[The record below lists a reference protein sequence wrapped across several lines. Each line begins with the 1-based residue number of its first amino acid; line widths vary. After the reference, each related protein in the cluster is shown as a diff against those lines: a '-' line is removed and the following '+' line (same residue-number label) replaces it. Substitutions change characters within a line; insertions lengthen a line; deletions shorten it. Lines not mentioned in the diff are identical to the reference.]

1 MKLLR
6 VILAL
11 SISTVVLGTT
21 VQQTPNAQYRA
32 DNSDWWSMLRS
43 LEGDQSIRTQEREL
57 PATNFR
63 LLGIEVG
70 DKMFAEAEAK
80 LGKATH
86 VVRGDAG
93 TAREQ
98 VCYVSAGDG
107 EKLYLVFEQ
116 GEVESGF
123 YLFNRGPDWSGSDQ
137 CAPSKLITKSISSS
151 SGLRLGLT
159 PEQVVAILG
168 RPSKHRSGEWV
179 YSLHAAKKT
188 SAEDLKKARQNNPGM
203 SEKEIQENYS
213 SYDLNVAV
221 RLKFENSKLT
231 YMSISKSE
239 TS

>member
-1 MKLLR
+1 MMKLLR
-6 VILAL
+6 IILAL
-11 SISTVVLGTT
+11 SISTVVLGTIL
-21 VQQTPNAQYRA
+21 QQTPNAQSRA

-43 LEGDQSIRTQEREL
+43 LNGDQSIRTQEREL

-116 GEVESGF
+116 GEVESAF

-137 CAPSKLITKSISSS
+137 CAPSKLITKSVFSS

-179 YSLHAAKKT
+179 YCAACGKKDFGGR
-188 SAEDLKKARQNNPGM
+188 S
-203 SEKEIQENYS
+203 KEGPTKQSRDERKGDS
-213 SYDLNVAV
+213 GKLQLLRPQCRRKVEV
-221 RLKFENSKLT
+221 RKLQAHVHVNL
-231 YMSISKSE
+231 
-239 TS
+239 